1 MTQNEYNLLVG
12 SQYDATYE
20 DLTQIEQTKTLAEE
34 KAKKLAE
41 RTQEKLDKLK
51 LHRDDYENLSNTAT
65 LMPNG
70 LWESNKNKIWNNLSD
85 VEIQTMLSEAANKS
99 LVVKDGKYYNA
110 VTGEEYLGDTR
121 RAYMYGTKT
130 DPNAVKFG
138 LARGDLPSSDYRY
151 QPGRAESEGFNV
163 GKDGYGWEPGEN
175 GVDVTKNYMDMLL
188 PYDVA
193 TALEG
198 VVHGRAKALENR
210 QYKDILS
217 PEAVQH
223 ASGTSEYYTSSE
235 GVLGDTSKV
244 SMEEIANSDK
254 GLIEKY
260 SSIVPNTKYTKDYAD
275 LAKQINAAADTDG
288 RIMESIDLA
297 QSAGLK
303 LWGDMSA
310 AAIKAIRS
318 LISAFG
324 VNPDDIGFKENT
336 RLLGTDELVENVR
349 KNEKLRDEV
358 VGYGTRDAWQA
369 EQLKYQT
376 AVGGSKYG
384 EAAWNVVMNLDRY
397 LAESAPEMGLLMV
410 PYAGIPSL
418 VGTRLSNQMEE
429 FEANNNR
436 EMTPDEML
444 STGATILATLV
455 PEKLLVK
462 TGANSV
468 LNKLTRRQGTKDNA
482 VIGVGISAGEEALQ
496 EGSEAVQEQWATGK
510 AEDRTDLNKLAELA
524 TNDQTIG
531 GVIAGGAMGGALR
544 GAGEAIAAT
553 PDALG
558 MTVDATKR
566 GIELATETPI
576 QKEQRINREFSAP
589 LREEAINAAITGD
602 ANVVANNVN
611 KIHGKLSEQL
621 DESADDSLTYGI
633 VFREALAKA
642 ANSNDEA
649 QLTNVYKTMAELDK
663 NENVNFKV
671 KNLVD
676 EMTYS
681 ATQEFLKLIN
691 QNTETADVKMQELGK
706 EVAESI
712 STKATTNENILKEV
726 QALKLAVEAQQ
737 KSLKSVMGSD
747 EFDSVNNELEKLKT
761 TIEEY
766 IQGKD
771 LTAVNNEFAEL
782 GFIVAGEDSINADPN
797 RPGLKVYERELTN
810 QLLNTKTNKNL
821 LDEKVNKSA
830 RVKLTGL
837 TNFAESR
844 LRKLDAGKYQT
855 KALIE
860 GLLKENK
867 QMVDTITNVL
877 TTAKKLKSVDEAT
890 KKAYIAELTKAA
902 KAAVSSS
909 KELER
914 RQKILNSIEDE
925 GSYAFELTK
934 DGSEIIQ
941 KITGKDA
948 KGKYTKVKYADI
960 VDNKLVKVESKKV
973 EKPAKVQPEEV
984 ANKEEY
990 YNRAKVEEV
999 KTIIKEKAGK
1009 PEEYTK
1015 EEEQIIENAKD
1026 SGVLQQANKELVE
1039 EIKQAEQ
1046 VKEYTGPLA
1055 SVRSRVDSIDKELS
1069 ALLDNVK
1076 DMDVKQTIKE
1086 FYTKKLNE
1094 INSDKVKV
1102 NKLIDRLEATL
1113 DKRVDRK
1120 YGESTNL
1127 IKGIV
1132 GQIDKLVRKMLNQ
1145 IKRLRTMV
1153 SGLNQKYKKLNDDM
1167 NSLLKEINE
1176 VEAEY
1181 TSKPTKTTVGKVT
1194 TIDESLYGKPVLEV
1208 NGKRIEVTKRVS
1220 EKTGKEVAQST
1231 AINDALELVKM
1242 DKVAE
1247 LRDELK
1253 SMPKG
1258 RTSLNAKL
1266 IGRMLLNFPM
1276 NSLVHRIIKR
1286 TNDSVF
1292 GKLTGN
1298 PFADTNRILDVLPNT
1313 FKEFFASD
1321 KESRE
1326 TLIENINTMAT
1337 YIDNVKIDK
1346 IVVSENSL
1354 LKNIDNNGLAIK
1366 HINKYVPI
1374 ERELIKNDKVK
1385 DASGQTYTIKNIN
1398 GDKIDVVTSGKNGKS
1413 LTKNINEFTEVLEQ
1427 QEESVPVN
1435 IIELIGTVKDGV
1447 LEIDEQT
1454 KNILKFYTAKMLSDS
1469 NTMIGKILSFD
1480 ESEMSQ
1486 YLGIT
1491 DPDEQIRVKQE
1502 ARQGYVNSASIRK
1515 DIGSEVYQSLGIKF
1529 DETTPEFT
1537 VESFKSALGVLVQ
1550 AIAVENNSMS
1560 MKAAKSNE
1568 KNQNLVK
1575 VNWDSIGV
1583 DKNSLIKSIN
1593 KLQYMNENRSRP
1605 LPSLKEPKDDN
1616 NRKVMNTNN
1625 AMDKKSI
1632 AFLNKQEKIA
1642 YTISPNLKHW
1652 LEMDEKDA
1660 LKAMGYIDVETAN
1673 LHVSEID
1680 AQIARNDKLVR
1691 EWEILKTFAKS
1702 VGDKKFYVKW
1712 GQTVSGRYTILSDIQ
1727 YQESKLHREFVVAE
1741 GSVET
1746 VDPKSADGRDV
1757 LEASIMQGLDMDPDK
1772 LSAETATKKFN
1783 ETFKVTDSGI
1793 EVVKDGPIKQAYDAL
1808 RKDKMNVEA
1817 MAEVFADSEGHHGLA
1832 SIELLVE
1839 WDKALKEGTKIK
1851 THANLEIDAITSG
1864 MILTLLQIGSNQA
1877 IRLAEKGGIYTTER
1891 KAELETYVKKWLGKD
1906 VVFTPGALIEAGK
1919 KHAAEIEAKMKT
1931 ATGKELADLRKELED
1946 DAVFK
1951 DLYSTIGVAM
1961 IGEVQEY
1968 KNKLELKLDKN
1979 ADEVKQLA
1987 MLEQIG
1993 ELNLKNIRSIA
2004 KSPVMVYIYGATT
2017 SSIKKKLTYSLGVDT
2032 FVKALKT
2039 ASKKLKNSEDATK
2052 ELTFIETFIS
2062 LEDETYV
2069 DGFGIKVEKPKERW
2083 EQLLALDIQPLIKT
2097 IDDVINATFG
2107 TAIETA
2113 FESRLG
2119 FVDRNRN
2126 AAKSIE
2132 MLVFEAYQIRLAD
2145 EVKAMLDEK
2154 YGPNKHK
2161 GEMYKLSKEDVQS
2174 INDRLTAQGY
2184 GHNIVWDEAD
2194 GKVNQSLNKTG
2205 DKGGIHSTKVQV
2217 GNTSVG
2223 GQIKQFKPM
2232 VNTGAAPTISIH
2244 AIDGR
2249 MMMDVLN
2256 RELNGK
2262 YAGGNVYDAVV
2273 LSLNKAMLTDTANTY
2288 NTNMIETGFSRSIVA
2303 DQLGMLENML
2313 STMNED
2319 QKKRMF
2325 KNIGLRPEGELR
2337 YDYTKEANRLGLGI
2351 GKMLESIELAETINN
2366 ERLANSSKAYYSGHL
2381 FQMGSGVVKVEAG
2394 QVRAKEFPAI
2404 ESIKKLLKNRLE
2416 TDRKVTHNEFA
2427 KAGIKLNPKTTYVFN
2442 LNDIANG
2449 ETQVKSKANIAQINT
2464 VRSNGKYKL
2473 KLTDKQWAS
2482 LSSNDTVEVIGE
2494 YKVPEKQN
2502 SQSWHYNNI
2511 MSQLMKS
2518 GATVIVNGEEVKK
2531 SENKREE
2538 RVPEQKLDKVELTTQ
2553 VKLEQLLEVYST
2565 DTAPK
2570 IGGGLVENVTEAAVF
2585 DEDVAKATMEK
2596 WYQEESLKD
2605 MLPKI
2610 DGRKL
2615 SKYKKAVSA
2624 WYNENKRG
2632 SAIRETLNELIE
2644 IMNTVEQEP
2653 RLVEELGWDTVETKS
2668 KKGKMTAN
2676 EIIKDALEC
2685 AKG

>member
-1 MTQNEYNLLVG
+1 M
-12 SQYDATYE
+12 
-20 DLTQIEQTKTLAEE
+20 
-34 KAKKLAE
+34 
-41 RTQEKLDKLK
+41 
-51 LHRDDYENLSNTAT
+51 
-65 LMPNG
+65 
-70 LWESNKNKIWNNLSD
+70 
-85 VEIQTMLSEAANKS
+85 
-99 LVVKDGKYYNA
+99 
-110 VTGEEYLGDTR
+110 
-121 RAYMYGTKT
+121 
-130 DPNAVKFG
+130 
-138 LARGDLPSSDYRY
+138 
-151 QPGRAESEGFNV
+151 
-163 GKDGYGWEPGEN
+163 
-175 GVDVTKNYMDMLL
+175 
-188 PYDVA
+188 
-193 TALEG
+193 
-198 VVHGRAKALENR
+198 
-210 QYKDILS
+210 
-217 PEAVQH
+217 
-223 ASGTSEYYTSSE
+223 
-235 GVLGDTSKV
+235 
-244 SMEEIANSDK
+244 
-254 GLIEKY
+254 
-260 SSIVPNTKYTKDYAD
+260 
-275 LAKQINAAADTDG
+275 
-288 RIMESIDLA
+288 
-297 QSAGLK
+297 
-303 LWGDMSA
+303 
-310 AAIKAIRS
+310 
-318 LISAFG
+318 
-324 VNPDDIGFKENT
+324 
-336 RLLGTDELVENVR
+336 
-349 KNEKLRDEV
+349 
-358 VGYGTRDAWQA
+358 
-369 EQLKYQT
+369 
-376 AVGGSKYG
+376 
-384 EAAWNVVMNLDRY
+384 
-397 LAESAPEMGLLMV
+397 
-410 PYAGIPSL
+410 
-418 VGTRLSNQMEE
+418 
-429 FEANNNR
+429 
-436 EMTPDEML
+436 
-444 STGATILATLV
+444 
-455 PEKLLVK
+455 
-462 TGANSV
+462 
-468 LNKLTRRQGTKDNA
+468 
-482 VIGVGISAGEEALQ
+482 
-496 EGSEAVQEQWATGK
+496 
-510 AEDRTDLNKLAELA
+510 
-524 TNDQTIG
+524 
-531 GVIAGGAMGGALR
+531 
-544 GAGEAIAAT
+544 
-553 PDALG
+553 
-558 MTVDATKR
+558 
-566 GIELATETPI
+566 
-576 QKEQRINREFSAP
+576 
-589 LREEAINAAITGD
+589 
-602 ANVVANNVN
+602 
-611 KIHGKLSEQL
+611 
-621 DESADDSLTYGI
+621 
-633 VFREALAKA
+633 
-642 ANSNDEA
+642 
-649 QLTNVYKTMAELDK
+649 
-663 NENVNFKV
+663 
-671 KNLVD
+671 
-676 EMTYS
+676 
-681 ATQEFLKLIN
+681 
-691 QNTETADVKMQELGK
+691 
-706 EVAESI
+706 
-712 STKATTNENILKEV
+712 
-726 QALKLAVEAQQ
+726 
-737 KSLKSVMGSD
+737 
-747 EFDSVNNELEKLKT
+747 
-761 TIEEY
+761 
-766 IQGKD
+766 
-771 LTAVNNEFAEL
+771 
-782 GFIVAGEDSINADPN
+782 
-797 RPGLKVYERELTN
+797 
-810 QLLNTKTNKNL
+810 
-821 LDEKVNKSA
+821 
-830 RVKLTGL
+830 
-837 TNFAESR
+837 
-844 LRKLDAGKYQT
+844 
-855 KALIE
+855 
-860 GLLKENK
+860 
-867 QMVDTITNVL
+867 
-877 TTAKKLKSVDEAT
+877 
-890 KKAYIAELTKAA
+890 
-902 KAAVSSS
+902 
-909 KELER
+909 
-914 RQKILNSIEDE
+914 
-925 GSYAFELTK
+925 
-934 DGSEIIQ
+934 
-941 KITGKDA
+941 
-948 KGKYTKVKYADI
+948 
-960 VDNKLVKVESKKV
+960 
-973 EKPAKVQPEEV
+973 
-984 ANKEEY
+984 
-990 YNRAKVEEV
+990 
-999 KTIIKEKAGK
+999 
-1009 PEEYTK
+1009 
-1015 EEEQIIENAKD
+1015 
-1026 SGVLQQANKELVE
+1026 VE

-1181 TSKPTKTTVGKVT
+1181 TSKPAKTTVGKVT

-2615 SKYKKAVSA
+2615 SKYKKAVNA

-2668 KKGKMTAN
+2668 KEGKMTAN

>member
-51 LHRDDYENLSNTAT
+51 LNRNDYENLSNTST
-65 LMPNG
+65 LMSNG

-85 VEIQTMLSEAANKS
+85 VEFQTMLSDAVNKS
-99 LVVKDGKYYNA
+99 LVVKDGKYYNV

-121 RAYMYGTKT
+121 RVYMYGTKT

-151 QPGRAESEGFNV
+151 QPGRAEAEGFNV
-163 GKDGYGWEPGEN
+163 SKDGYGWDPGEN
-175 GVDVTKNYMDMLL
+175 GVDVTKKYMDMLL

-198 VVHGRAKALENR
+198 VAHGRAKALENR

-235 GVLGDTSKV
+235 GVLGDTSKA
-244 SMEEIANSDK
+244 SIEEIENADK
-254 GLIEKY
+254 GLLEKY
-260 SSIVPNTKYTKDYAD
+260 SAMVPNTKYTKDYAD
-275 LAKQINAAADTDG
+275 IAKQINAAADKDNMFGET
-288 RIMESIDLA
+288 IDTAQASLTKSYAGTVDALNTGVRWLA
-297 QSAGLK
+297 GKTGLSEETINEYLPEDVK
-303 LWGDMSA
+303 IG
-310 AAIKAIRS
+310 
-318 LISAFG
+318 LIGKGKYTA
-324 VNPDDIGFKENT
+324 KE
-336 RLLGTDELVENVR
+336 LKTDEVADKFAGVMAS
-349 KNEKLRDEV
+349 
-358 VGYGTRDAWQA
+358 TREDQQKTMKQA
-369 EQLKYQT
+369 EENIKDGKYFD
-376 AVGGSKYG
+376 AAG
-384 EAAWNVVMNLDRY
+384 EVLTVL
-397 LAESAPEMGLLMV
+397 
-410 PYAGIPSL
+410 PY
-418 VGTRLSNQMEE
+418 
-429 FEANNNR
+429 
-436 EMTPDEML
+436 ML
-444 STGATILATLV
+444 G
-455 PEKLLVK
+455 
-462 TGANSV
+462 
-468 LNKLTRRQGTKDNA
+468 D
-482 VIGVGISAGEEALQ
+482 SAGEMASIMLGTPGIIAAIGNRVNNDAEEYKANNGKEVDAEWLLGSTLANATALYGEKWLLKSGANAVLKKGLSKLGRVGGVAESVVGETLQ
-496 EGSEAVQEQWATGK
+496 EWY
-510 AEDRTDLNKLAELA
+510 
-524 TNDQTIG
+524 DQTQKEYMTQKEGAKTLEEISTSPSAQLAALSG
-531 GVIAGGAMGGALR
+531 GLIGGALR
-544 GAGEAIAAT
+544 GTGETAAAIKDYI
-553 PDALG
+553 PDAI
-558 MTVDATKR
+558 DATKR
-566 GIELATETPI
+566 GIELATETPV
-576 QKEQRINREFSAP
+576 QKEQRINREFSTP

-602 ANVVANNVN
+602 ADVVANNVN

-621 DESADDSLTYGI
+621 DASADDSLTYGV

-642 ANSNDEA
+642 ANSNDET

-681 ATQEFLKLIN
+681 ATQEFLNLIN
-691 QNTETADVKMQELGK
+691 QNTDTADVKMQELGK
-706 EVAESI
+706 EVAEGI

-726 QALKLAVEAQQ
+726 QALKLAIETQQ

-747 EFDSVNNELEKLKT
+747 EFDNVNNELEKLKT

-797 RPGLKVYERELTN
+797 RPGLKVYEKELTN

-830 RVKLTGL
+830 KVKLTGL

-855 KALIE
+855 KALID
-860 GLLKENK
+860 GLLSENK

-877 TTAKKLKSVDEAT
+877 TTAKKLKSVDEST

-934 DGSEIIQ
+934 DGSEIVQ

-960 VDNKLVKVESKKV
+960 VDNKLVKVEAKKV

-984 ANKEEY
+984 ANKKEY
-990 YNRAKVEEV
+990 YNKAKVEEV
-999 KTIIKEKAGK
+999 KAIIKEKAGK

-1046 VKEYTGPLA
+1046 AKEYNGPLA
-1055 SVRSRVDSIDKELS
+1055 QVRSRVDSIDKELS
-1069 ALLDNVK
+1069 TLLDNVK
-1076 DMDVKQTIKE
+1076 DMYVKQTIKE

-1094 INSDKVKV
+1094 INSDKVRV

-1181 TSKPTKTTVGKVT
+1181 TSKPVKTTIGTVT

-1208 NGKRIEVTKRVS
+1208 NGNRIEVTKRVS

-1276 NSLVHRIIKR
+1276 NSSVHRIIKR

-1292 GKLTGN
+1292 GQLTGN
-1298 PFADTNRILDVLPNT
+1298 PFADTNRLLDVLPKS

-1321 KESRE
+1321 KESSE

-1337 YIDNVKIDK
+1337 YIDNVKIGK
-1346 IVVSENSL
+1346 IVVGENSL

-1366 HINKYVPI
+1366 HINKYIPI

-1385 DASGQTYTIKNIN
+1385 DASGQTYTIKSVN

-1427 QEESVPVN
+1427 QEESAPVN
-1435 IIELIGTVKDGV
+1435 IIELIGTVKGGV

-1515 DIGSEVYQSLGIKF
+1515 DIGSEVYQALGIKF

-1550 AIAVENNSMS
+1550 AIAVENGSMN
-1560 MKAAKSNE
+1560 MKAAEANE

-1583 DKNSLIKSIN
+1583 DKNALIKSIN

-1616 NRKVMNTNN
+1616 NRKVMNTNS
-1625 AMDKKSI
+1625 AMDKKSTD
-1632 AFLNKQEKIA
+1632 FLNKQEKIA

-1680 AQIARNDKLVR
+1680 AQIARNDKLIR

-1702 VGDKKFYVKW
+1702 VGDKKFYLKW

-1746 VDPKSADGRDV
+1746 VDPKSTDGRDV

-1808 RKDKMNVEA
+1808 RKGKMNVEA
-1817 MAEVFADSEGHHGLA
+1817 MAKVFANSEGHHGLA
-1832 SIELLVE
+1832 SIKLLVE
-1839 WDKALKEGTKIK
+1839 WDKALKECTKIK

-1891 KAELETYVKKWLGKD
+1891 KVELEKYVKNWLGDNVK
-1906 VVFTPGALIEAGK
+1906 FTPGALIEAGK
-1919 KHAAEIEAKMKT
+1919 KHASAIEDTKNPANADAVRILEETK
-1931 ATGKELADLRKELED
+1931 ATKNLNSDE
-1946 DAVFK
+1946 VFK

-1961 IGEVQEY
+1961 IEDVKAY
-1968 KNKLELKLDKN
+1968 KTKLEKIQGSLVAERGRFGFLIEAASGNFSPEWKGSTDVEYFKKELAEFDKGTLSLLDEKLEKN
-1979 ADEVKQLA
+1979 SKQLA

-1993 ELNLKNIRSIA
+1993 ELNLNNIRSIA

-2039 ASKKLKNSEDATK
+2039 ASKKLKNGEDATK

-2062 LEDETYV
+2062 PEDETYV

-2161 GEMYKLSKEDVQS
+2161 GEMYKLSKEDIQL

-2194 GKVNQSLNKTG
+2194 GRVNQSLNKTG

-2223 GQIKQFKPM
+2223 GQIKQFKPL

-2273 LSLNKAMLTDTANTY
+2273 LSLNKAMLTDTADTY

-2313 STMNED
+2313 STMSED

-2337 YDYTKEANRLGLGI
+2337 EDYTKEANRLGLGI
-2351 GKMLESIELAETINN
+2351 GKMLESIELAEQINQ
-2366 ERLANSSKAYYSGHL
+2366 ERLVNSSKEYYSGHL

-2404 ESIKKLLKNRLE
+2404 ESIKKLLTNKLE
-2416 TDRKVTHNEFA
+2416 NDRKITHKEFA
-2427 KAGIKLNPKTTYVFN
+2427 DKGIKLHSKTDYVFN
-2442 LNDIANG
+2442 LNDIINR
-2449 ETQVKSKANIAQINT
+2449 ETQVQSKANVAKMEPYTETTID
-2464 VRSNGKYKL
+2464 GKVKFKIKVSDKL
-2473 KLTDKQWAS
+2473 WNS
-2482 LSSNDTVEVIGE
+2482 LSSKDTVEIIGE
-2494 YKVPEKQN
+2494 YKSDKLN
-2502 SQSWHYNNI
+2502 SQTYWYNEILKELN
-2511 MSQLMKS
+2511 KT
-2518 GATVIVNGEEVKK
+2518 GATIIVNGKVVKQSK
-2531 SENKREE
+2531 VEI
-2538 RVPEQKLDKVELTTQ
+2538 EQKQSTMPLNNKYEKVKELVGMLNKLPKGIQSTLKSIIPEDKLNE
-2553 VKLEQLLEVYST
+2553 
-2565 DTAPK
+2565 
-2570 IGGGLVENVTEAAVF
+2570 
-2585 DEDVAKATMEK
+2585 M
-2596 WYQEESLKD
+2596 LKD
-2605 MLPKI
+2605 
-2610 DGRKL
+2610 
-2615 SKYKKAVSA
+2615 
-2624 WYNENKRG
+2624 
-2632 SAIRETLNELIE
+2632 
-2644 IMNTVEQEP
+2644 
-2653 RLVEELGWDTVETKS
+2653 
-2668 KKGKMTAN
+2668 
-2676 EIIKDALEC
+2676 C
-2685 AKG
+2685 

>member
-20 DLTQIEQTKTLAEE
+20 DLTQINQQQTLAEE

-51 LHRDDYENLSNTAT
+51 LNRNDYENLSNTST
-65 LMPNG
+65 LMSNG

-85 VEIQTMLSEAANKS
+85 VELQIMLSDAANKS
-99 LVVKDGKYYNA
+99 LIVKDGKYYSA
-110 VTGEEYLGDTR
+110 LTEEEYLGDTR

-151 QPGRAESEGFNV
+151 QPGRAEAEGFNV

-175 GVDVTKNYMDMLL
+175 GVDVTKKYMDMLL

-223 ASGTSEYYTSSE
+223 ASGTSEYYISSE
-235 GVLGDTSKV
+235 GVLGDTSKA
-244 SMEEIANSDK
+244 SIEEIENADK
-254 GLIEKY
+254 GLLEKY
-260 SSIVPNTKYTKDYAD
+260 SAMVPKTKYTKDYAD
-275 LAKQINAAADTDG
+275 LAKQINAAADKDNMFGETIDTAQASLTKSYAGTVDALNTGVRWLAGKTGLSEETINEYLPEDVKIGLIGKGKYTAKELKTDEVADKFAG
-288 RIMESIDLA
+288 VMASTREDQQKTMKQAEENIKDGKYFDAAGEVLTVLPYMLGD
-297 QSAGLK
+297 SAGEMASIMLGTPGIIAAIGNRVNNDAEEYKANNGKEVDAEWLLGSTLANAAALYGEKWLLK
-303 LWGDMSA
+303 SGANAVLKKGLSKLGRVGGVAESVVGETLQEWYDQTQQEYMTQKEGAKTLEEISTSPSAQLAALSGGLMGSALRGTGETA
-310 AAIKAIRS
+310 AAIKDYI
-318 LISAFG
+318 
-324 VNPDDIGFKENT
+324 
-336 RLLGTDELVENVR
+336 
-349 KNEKLRDEV
+349 
-358 VGYGTRDAWQA
+358 
-369 EQLKYQT
+369 
-376 AVGGSKYG
+376 
-384 EAAWNVVMNLDRY
+384 
-397 LAESAPEMGLLMV
+397 
-410 PYAGIPSL
+410 
-418 VGTRLSNQMEE
+418 
-429 FEANNNR
+429 
-436 EMTPDEML
+436 
-444 STGATILATLV
+444 
-455 PEKLLVK
+455 
-462 TGANSV
+462 
-468 LNKLTRRQGTKDNA
+468 
-482 VIGVGISAGEEALQ
+482 
-496 EGSEAVQEQWATGK
+496 
-510 AEDRTDLNKLAELA
+510 
-524 TNDQTIG
+524 
-531 GVIAGGAMGGALR
+531 
-544 GAGEAIAAT
+544 
-553 PDALG
+553 PDAI
-558 MTVDATKR
+558 DATKR
-566 GIELATETPI
+566 GIELATETPV
-576 QKEQRINREFSAP
+576 QKEQRINREFSTP

-621 DESADDSLTYGI
+621 DASADDSLTYGI

-642 ANSNDEA
+642 ANSNDET
-649 QLTNVYKTMAELDK
+649 QLINVYKTMAELDK

-706 EVAESI
+706 EVAEGI

-855 KALIE
+855 KALID
-860 GLLKENK
+860 GLLNENK

-877 TTAKKLKSVDEAT
+877 ATAKKLKSVDEVT

-914 RQKILNSIEDE
+914 RQKILDSIEDE
-925 GSYAFELTK
+925 GSYAFELSK

-973 EKPAKVQPEEV
+973 EKPAKVQPEDV

-990 YNRAKVEEV
+990 YNKAKVEEV

-1046 VKEYTGPLA
+1046 VKEYTGPLS

-1076 DMDVKQTIKE
+1076 DMNVKQTIKE

-1145 IKRLRTMV
+1145 IKRLRTIV

-1181 TSKPTKTTVGKVT
+1181 TSKPIKTTVGKVT
-1194 TIDESLYGKPVLEV
+1194 TIDESLYGKPILEV
-1208 NGKRIEVTKRVS
+1208 NGKRIVAEKRII
-1220 EKTGKEVAQST
+1220 EKGPKTGKEVAQST

-1276 NSLVHRIIKR
+1276 NSSVHRIIKR

-1292 GKLTGN
+1292 GQLTGN
-1298 PFADTNRILDVLPNT
+1298 PFADTNRLLDVLPKS
-1313 FKEFFASD
+1313 FKELFASD

-1337 YIDNVKIDK
+1337 YIDNTKVNAIKIGDK
-1346 IVVSENSL
+1346 RLGKYIN
-1354 LKNIDNNGLAIK
+1354 NNGLAMY
-1366 HINKYVPI
+1366 NV
-1374 ERELIKNDKVK
+1374 EK
-1385 DASGQTYTIKNIN
+1385 DGETFNFP
-1398 GDKIDVVTSGKNGKS
+1398 V
-1413 LTKNINEFTEVLEQ
+1413 EVL
-1427 QEESVPVN
+1427 
-1435 IIELIGTVKDGV
+1435 ELIGTVKDGE
-1447 LEIDEQT
+1447 LQIDEQT

-1515 DIGSEVYQSLGIKF
+1515 DIGSEVYQALGIKF

-1550 AIAVENNSMS
+1550 AIAVENGSMN
-1560 MKAAKSNE
+1560 MKTAEANE

-1575 VNWDSIGV
+1575 VNWDSISV

-1616 NRKVMNTNN
+1616 NRTVMNTNN
-1625 AMDKKSI
+1625 VMDKKSTD
-1632 AFLNKQEKIA
+1632 FLNKQEKIA

-1660 LKAMGYIDVETAN
+1660 LKAMGYVDVETAN

-1702 VGDKKFYVKW
+1702 VGDKKFYLKW
-1712 GQTVSGRYTILSDIQ
+1712 GQTVSGRYTILNDIQ

-1746 VDPKSADGRDV
+1746 VDPKSTDGRDV

-1808 RKDKMNVEA
+1808 RKGKMNVEA

-1839 WDKALKEGTKIK
+1839 WNKALKEGTKIK

-1891 KAELETYVKKWLGKD
+1891 KVELEKYVKDWLGKD

-1919 KHAAEIEAKMKT
+1919 KHAAEIETKMKT

-2062 LEDETYV
+2062 PEDETYV

-2083 EQLLALDIQPLIKT
+2083 EQLLALDIQPLIET
-2097 IDDVINATFG
+2097 IDGVINATFG

-2161 GEMYKLSKEDVQS
+2161 GEMYKLSKEDIQL

-2194 GKVNQSLNKTG
+2194 GRVNQSLNKTG

-2223 GQIKQFKPM
+2223 GQIKQFKPL

-2273 LSLNKAMLTDTANTY
+2273 LSLNKAMLIDTADTY

-2313 STMNED
+2313 STMSED

-2325 KNIGLRPEGELR
+2325 KNIGLRPKGELR
-2337 YDYTKEANRLGLGI
+2337 DDYTKEANRLGLGI
-2351 GKMLESIELAETINN
+2351 GKMLESIELAESINN
-2366 ERLANSSKAYYSGHL
+2366 ERLANSSKVYYSGHL

-2449 ETQVKSKANIAQINT
+2449 ETQVKSKANIAQISSVKN
-2464 VRSNGKYKL
+2464 KL

-2482 LSSNDTVEVIGE
+2482 LSSNDVVEVIGE

-2518 GATVIVNGEEVKK
+2518 GATVIVNGKEVKK

-2538 RVPEQKLDKVELTTQ
+2538 IVTEQKQDKIELTTQ

-2585 DEDVAKATMEK
+2585 DEDVAKATIEK
-2596 WYQEESLKD
+2596 GYQEESLKG

-2644 IMNTVEQEP
+2644 IMETVEQEP
-2653 RLVEELGWDTVETKS
+2653 RLVEELGWDTVDTKS
-2668 KKGKMTAN
+2668 KQGKMTAN